1 MANAAILKSVSV
13 TFSALMGAVGDA
25 IKNLPMRVKGLGLSP
40 KAGDKFVVKAG
51 TEPVLTTVDGT
62 SPLKQVGAELQY
74 APGAYWS
81 IKGSLVSEDGRVLDE
96 HYQMPLAVLYR
107 TGKEY
112 PCLGDQYQPENGTA
126 VTNRSGRELLA
137 DLIAQYPDTAV
148 LYKQEDE
155 LKKVA
160 FLNAAE
166 SGYTISF
173 QEEVEIYV
181 LPPRTKAFRDGLGRR
196 WGSLASDWRKSV
208 AYGVEIRREQA
219 PASNTT
225 RRTTT
230 NSRKKSK

>member
-1 MANAAILKSVSV
+1 MAAVAILKSVSV
-13 TFSALMGAVGDA
+13 TLSALMGAVGDF
-25 IKNLPMRVKGLGLSP
+25 KNLPARVKGLGLSP

-96 HYQMPLAVLYR
+96 NYQMPLAVLYR
-107 TGKEY
+107 AGKEY
-112 PCLGDQYQPENGTA
+112 PCLGDRFQPENGNEVA
-126 VTNRSGRELLA
+126 NRSGRELLA

-155 LKKVA
+155 LKKA
-160 FLNAAE
+160 AYLNAAE
-166 SGYTISF
+166 AGYSIF
-173 QEEVEIYV
+173 FKEEMEIYV

-196 WGSLASDWRKSV
+196 WGSLASDWRKSS

-219 PASNTT
+219 PASTT
-225 RRTTT
+225 TKRTT
-230 NSRKKSK
+230 KSGKRSK

>member
-1 MANAAILKSVSV
+1 MAAVAILKSVIV
-13 TFSALMGAVGDA
+13 TFSALKAAVGDT
-25 IKNLPMRVKGLGLSP
+25 IKNLPTRVKGLGLSP
-40 KAGDKFVVKAG
+40 KEGDSFVVKKG

-81 IKGSLVSEDGRVLDE
+81 IEGMLIAEDGHILDE
-96 HYQMPLAVLYR
+96 HYQLPLAVLYR

-112 PCLGDQYQPENGTA
+112 PCLGDRFQPENGNEVA
-126 VTNRSGRELLA
+126 NRSGRELLA
-137 DLIAQYPDTAV
+137 DLIDQYPDSAV

-160 FLNAAE
+160 FLNAAA
-166 SGYTISF
+166 SGYSIF
-173 QEEVEIYV
+173 FKEEMEIYV

-196 WGSLASDWRKSV
+196 WGSLASDWRKST

-219 PASNTT
+219 PASTTT
-225 RRTTT
+225 RRTT
-230 NSRKKSK
+230 NLRKKSK

>member
-1 MANAAILKSVSV
+1 MAAVAILKSVSV
-13 TFSALMGAVGDA
+13 TLSALKAAVGDT
-25 IKNLPMRVKGLGLSP
+25 IKNLPTRVKGLGLSP
-40 KAGDKFVVKAG
+40 KAGDKFVVKKG
-51 TEPVLTTVDGT
+51 TEPVLATVDG
-62 SPLKQVGAELQY
+62 SAPLKQSGSELQY

-81 IKGSLVSEDGRVLDE
+81 IEGTLVAEDGHILDE
-96 HYQMPLAVLYR
+96 HYQLPLAVLYR

-112 PCLGDQYQPENGTA
+112 PCLGDQYQPEENGTA
-126 VTNRSGRELLA
+126 VINRAGRELLA

-196 WGSLASDWRKSV
+196 WGSLASDWRKST
-208 AYGVEIRREQA
+208 AYGVEIRR
-219 PASNTT
+219 
-225 RRTTT
+225 
-230 NSRKKSK
+230 

>member
-1 MANAAILKSVSV
+1 MAAVAILKSVSV
-13 TFSALMGAVGDA
+13 TLSALKEAIGDT
-25 IKNLPMRVKGLGLSP
+25 IKGLPSRVKGLGLSP
-40 KAGDKFVVKAG
+40 KAGDKFIVKKG
-51 TEPVLTTVDGT
+51 TEPVLTTVDG
-62 SPLKQVGAELQY
+62 SAPLKQSGSELQY

-81 IKGSLVSEDGRVLDE
+81 IQGSLVSEDGRILDE

-112 PCLGDQYQPENGTA
+112 PSLGDQYQPENGTA
-126 VTNRSGRELLA
+126 VTNRSGRDLLA
-137 DLIAQYPDTAV
+137 DLFVQYPDTAV

-173 QEEVEIYV
+173 QEEIEIFV

-225 RRTTT
+225 RRTA

>member
-1 MANAAILKSVSV
+1 MAAVAILKSVSV
-13 TFSALMGAVGDA
+13 TLGALLESVGDS
-25 IKNLPMRVKGLGLSP
+25 IKGLPTRVKGLGLSP
-40 KAGDKFVVKAG
+40 KAGDKFVAKAG
-51 TEPVLTTVDGT
+51 TEPVLTTVDG
-62 SPLKQVGAELQY
+62 SAPLKQSGSELQY

-81 IKGSLVSEDGRVLDE
+81 IEGSLVSEDGRVLDE

-112 PCLGDQYQPENGTA
+112 PCLGDRFQPENGNEVA
-126 VTNRSGRELLA
+126 NRSGRELLA
-137 DLIAQYPDTAV
+137 DLIAQYSDSAV

-166 SGYTISF
+166 SGYTIFF

-219 PASNTT
+219 PASTTT
-225 RRTTT
+225 RRTT
-230 NSRKKSK
+230 KSGKRSK

>member
-1 MANAAILKSVSV
+1 MAAVAILKSVSV
-13 TFSALMGAVGDA
+13 TLSALLESVGDT
-25 IKNLPMRVKGLGLSP
+25 IKGLPTRVKGLGLSP
-40 KAGDKFVVKAG
+40 KAGDKFVVKTG
-51 TEPVLTTVDGT
+51 TEPVLTTVDG
-62 SPLKQVGAELQY
+62 SAPLKQSGLELQY

-81 IKGSLVSEDGRVLDE
+81 IQGSLVSEDGRVLDE
-96 HYQMPLAVLYR
+96 HYQLPLAVLYR

-112 PCLGDQYQPENGTA
+112 PCLGDRFQPENGNEVA
-126 VTNRSGRELLA
+126 NRSGRELLA
-137 DLIAQYPDTAV
+137 DLFAQYPDTAV

-155 LKKVA
+155 LKKAA

-166 SGYTISF
+166 SGYSIF
-173 QEEVEIYV
+173 FKEEMEIYV

-225 RRTTT
+225 RRTT

>member
-13 TFSALMGAVGDA
+13 TFSALMAAAGDT
-25 IKNLPMRVKGLGLSP
+25 IKNLPSRVKGLGLSP
-40 KAGDKFVVKAG
+40 KAGDKFVVKKG

-62 SPLKQVGAELQY
+62 APLKQVGAELQY
-74 APGAYWS
+74 APGAYWR
-81 IKGSLVSEDGRVLDE
+81 IEGVLVAEDGHILDE

-112 PCLGDQYQPENGTA
+112 PCLGDQYQPEENGTA
-126 VTNRSGRELLA
+126 VTNRAGRELLA
-137 DLIAQYPDTAV
+137 DLIAQYPDTSV

-155 LKKVA
+155 LKKAA
-160 FLNAAE
+160 FLNAAKA
-166 SGYTISF
+166 GYTISF
-173 QEEVEIYV
+173 QEEVEIFV

-219 PASNTT
+219 PVSTPT
-225 RRTTT
+225 RRTT

>member
-1 MANAAILKSVSV
+1 MAAVAILKSVIV
-13 TFSALMGAVGDA
+13 TFSALKAAVGDT
-25 IKNLPMRVKGLGLSP
+25 IKNLPTRVKGLGLSP
-40 KAGDKFVVKAG
+40 KEGDSFVVKKG

-81 IKGSLVSEDGRVLDE
+81 IEGMLIAEDGHILDE
-96 HYQMPLAVLYR
+96 HYQLPLAVLYR

-112 PCLGDQYQPENGTA
+112 PCLGDRFQPENGNEVA
-126 VTNRSGRELLA
+126 NRSGRELLA
-137 DLIAQYPDTAV
+137 DLIDQYPDSAV

-160 FLNAAE
+160 FLNAAA
-166 SGYTISF
+166 SGYSIF
-173 QEEVEIYV
+173 FKEEMEIYV

-196 WGSLASDWRKSV
+196 WGSLASDWRKST

-219 PASNTT
+219 PASTTT
-225 RRTTT
+225 RRTT

>member
-1 MANAAILKSVSV
+1 MAAVAILKSVSV
-13 TFSALMGAVGDA
+13 TLSALMGAVGDT
-25 IKNLPMRVKGLGLSP
+25 IKGLPTRVKGLGLSP
-40 KAGDKFVVKAG
+40 KAGDRFVVKKG
-51 TEPVLTTVDGT
+51 TEPVLTTVDG
-62 SPLKQVGAELQY
+62 SAPLKQSGSELQY

-81 IKGSLVSEDGRVLDE
+81 IQGSLVSEDGRILDE

-137 DLIAQYPDTAV
+137 DLFAQYPDSAV

-225 RRTTT
+225 RRTA
-230 NSRKKSK
+230 NSRKGSK

>member
-13 TFSALMGAVGDA
+13 TLSALIAAAGDT
-25 IKNLPMRVKGLGLSP
+25 IKNLPIRVKGLGLSP
-40 KAGDKFVVKAG
+40 KTGDKFVVKAG

-81 IKGSLVSEDGRVLDE
+81 IQGALVAEDGHILDE
-96 HYQMPLAVLYR
+96 NYQMPLAILYR

-112 PCLGDQYQPENGTA
+112 PCLGDHQQENGTA
-126 VTNRSGRELLA
+126 VNRSGRELLA
-137 DLIAQYPDTAV
+137 DIIAKYPDSGI

-155 LKKVA
+155 LKKAA

-166 SGYTISF
+166 YGYTISF

-196 WGSLASDWRKSV
+196 WGSLASDWRKSS

-219 PASNTT
+219 PASATT
-225 RRTTT
+225 RRT

>member
-1 MANAAILKSVSV
+1 MAAVAILKSVSV
-13 TFSALMGAVGDA
+13 TLSALMGAVGDS
-25 IKNLPMRVKGLGLSP
+25 IKNLPTRVKGLGLSP

-81 IKGSLVSEDGRVLDE
+81 IEGTLVAEDGHILDE
-96 HYQMPLAVLYR
+96 HYQLPLAVLYR

-112 PCLGDQYQPENGTA
+112 PCLGDRFQPENGNEVA
-126 VTNRSGRELLA
+126 NRSGRELLA

-160 FLNAAE
+160 YLNAAK
-166 SGYTISF
+166 SGYSIF
-173 QEEVEIYV
+173 FKEEMEIYV

-196 WGSLASDWRKSV
+196 WGSLASDWRKST

-225 RRTTT
+225 RRTT
-230 NSRKKSK
+230 KSGKRSK

>member
-1 MANAAILKSVSV
+1 MAAVAILKSVSV
-13 TFSALMGAVGDA
+13 TFSALKAAGDT
-25 IKNLPMRVKGLGLSP
+25 IKNLPSRVKGLGLSP

-51 TEPVLTTVDGT
+51 TEPVLTTVDG
-62 SPLKQVGAELQY
+62 SAPLKQSGSELQY
-74 APGAYWS
+74 APGAYWG
-81 IKGSLVSEDGRVLDE
+81 IQGSLVSEDGRILDE
-96 HYQMPLAVLYR
+96 HYQLPLAVLYR

-112 PCLGDQYQPENGTA
+112 PSLGDRFQPENGNEVA
-126 VTNRSGRELLA
+126 NRSGRELLA
-137 DLIAQYPDTAV
+137 DLIAQYPDSAI

-160 FLNAAE
+160 FLNATE
-166 SGYTISF
+166 FGYTISF

-196 WGSLASDWRKSV
+196 WGSLASDWRKSY

-219 PASNTT
+219 PASTTT
-225 RRTTT
+225 RRTT

>member
-1 MANAAILKSVSV
+1 MAAVAILKSVSV
-13 TFSALMGAVGDA
+13 TLSSLMGAVGDA
-25 IKNLPMRVKGLGLSP
+25 IKGLPTRVKGLGLSP
-40 KAGDKFVVKAG
+40 KAGDSFVVKKG
-51 TEPVLTTVDGT
+51 TEPVLTTVDG
-62 SPLKQVGAELQY
+62 SAPLKQSGSELQY

-81 IKGSLVSEDGRVLDE
+81 ILGSLVSEDGRILDE
-96 HYQMPLAVLYR
+96 NYQLPLAVLYR

-112 PCLGDQYQPENGTA
+112 PSLGDQYQPENGA
-126 VTNRSGRELLA
+126 SVTNRSGRDLLA

-166 SGYTISF
+166 AGYSIF
-173 QEEVEIYV
+173 FKEEMEIYV

-196 WGSLASDWRKSV
+196 WGSLASDWRKST

-219 PASNTT
+219 PASTTT
-225 RRTTT
+225 RTT
-230 NSRKKSK
+230 KSGKRSK

>member
-1 MANAAILKSVSV
+1 MAAVAILKSVSI
-13 TFSALMGAVGDA
+13 TLSALMDAVGDS
-25 IKNLPMRVKGLGLSP
+25 IKNLPTRVKGLGLSP
-40 KAGDKFVVKAG
+40 KAGDKFIVKKG
-51 TEPVLTTVDGT
+51 TEPVLTTVDG
-62 SPLKQVGAELQY
+62 SAPLKQSGSELQY

-81 IKGSLVSEDGRVLDE
+81 IQGSLVSEDGRILDE

-112 PCLGDQYQPENGTA
+112 PSLGDQYQPENGTA
-126 VTNRSGRELLA
+126 VTNRSGRDLLA
-137 DLIAQYPDTAV
+137 DLFVQYPDTAV

-173 QEEVEIYV
+173 QEEIEIFV

-225 RRTTT
+225 RRTAKLG
-230 NSRKKSK
+230 KKSK

>member
-1 MANAAILKSVSV
+1 MAAVAILKSVSI
-13 TFSALMGAVGDA
+13 TLSALMGSIGDT
-25 IKNLPMRVKGLGLSP
+25 IKGLPTRVKGLGLSP
-40 KAGDKFVVKAG
+40 KAGDQFVVKAG

-81 IKGSLVSEDGRVLDE
+81 IQGSLVSEDGRVLDE
-96 HYQMPLAVLYR
+96 HYQLPLAVLYR

-112 PCLGDQYQPENGTA
+112 PSLGDRFQPENGNEVA
-126 VTNRSGRELLA
+126 NRSGRELLA
-137 DLIAQYPDTAV
+137 DLFAQYPDSAT
-148 LYKQEDE
+148 LYRQEDE
-155 LKKVA
+155 LQKVA

-181 LPPRTKAFRDGLGRR
+181 LPPRTKAFRDSLGRR
-196 WGSLASDWRKSV
+196 WGSLTSDWRKST

-219 PASNTT
+219 PASTTT
-225 RRTTT
+225 RTTR
-230 NSRKKSK
+230 SRKKSK

>member
-1 MANAAILKSVSV
+1 
-13 TFSALMGAVGDA
+13 
-25 IKNLPMRVKGLGLSP
+25 MRVKGLGLSP
-40 KAGDKFVVKAG
+40 KAGDSFVVKKG
-51 TEPVLTTVDGT
+51 TEPVLTTVDG
-62 SPLKQVGAELQY
+62 SAPLKQIGSEFQY

-81 IKGSLVSEDGRVLDE
+81 IEGTLVAEDGHILDE

-112 PCLGDQYQPENGTA
+112 PCLGDRFQPENGNEVA
-126 VTNRSGRELLA
+126 NRSGRELLA
-137 DLIAQYPDTAV
+137 DLFAQYPDTAV

-166 SGYTISF
+166 AGYTISF
-173 QEEVEIYV
+173 QEEVEIFV

-196 WGSLASDWRKSV
+196 WGSLASDWRRST

-225 RRTTT
+225 KRTT
-230 NSRKKSK
+230 KSGKRSK

>member
-1 MANAAILKSVSV
+1 MAAVAILKSVSV
-13 TFSALMGAVGDA
+13 TLSALKEAIGDT
-25 IKNLPMRVKGLGLSP
+25 IKNLPTRVKGLGLSP
-40 KAGDKFVVKAG
+40 KAGDRFIVKKG

-81 IKGSLVSEDGRVLDE
+81 IQGSLVSEDGRILDE
-96 HYQMPLAVLYR
+96 YYQLPLAVLYR

-112 PCLGDQYQPENGTA
+112 PSLGDQYQLENGTA

-137 DLIAQYPDTAV
+137 DLLAQYPDSAV

-166 SGYTISF
+166 SGYSISF
-173 QEEVEIYV
+173 QEEMEIYV

-196 WGSLASDWRKSV
+196 WGSLASDWRKSY

-225 RRTTT
+225 RRTT